1 MVTPSPRV
9 FRQLSLDK
17 QLIDFGSYVVGETAS
32 RTITLTNTGGLGT
45 RFKFLLASES
55 CEMDA
60 SHSVLK
66 RSSLFTCEEKS
77 FCDKVATSVS
87 EQRMEGN
94 ESSLP
99 EAPSQRE
106 SQGLDAREQVDGRPP
121 ESETV
126 TTPPSKE
133 QTEFCL
139 GEVSRGPPSPAA
151 YLPSAQSQTT
161 LAELSAGS
169 ASPVPS

>member
-1 MVTPSPRV
+1 MSRTCRGAAVGTPNSTGSGREGPRWHPGLTAPGGQVGVSESPRI
-9 FRQLSLDK
+9 LGLAE
-17 QLIDFGSYVVGETAS
+17 LPCLAA
-32 RTITLTNTGGLGT
+32 LTSG
-45 RFKFLLASES
+45 
-55 CEMDA
+55 
-60 SHSVLK
+60 
-66 RSSLFTCEEKS
+66 
-77 FCDKVATSVS
+77 
-87 EQRMEGN
+87 
-94 ESSLP
+94 
-99 EAPSQRE
+99 APS
-106 SQGLDAREQVDGRPP
+106 LP